1 MERINTRNLKNKTQ
15 NMLNRLGRVNINTL
29 SPEELT
35 RYENVVSDLENK
47 LQDLNIVDS
56 VESEIRKNN
65 VALKRIEASSITQ
78 KEIEDLISSN
88 SNDSLSKRKID
99 RGIKYI
105 QSVLQDAAVLEQNQD
120 LTSLEQTVEQ
130 ATQYLASV

>member
-1 MERINTRNLKNKTQ
+1 MERINTKNLKNKTQ
-15 NMLNRLGRVNINTL
+15 NMLNRLGRVNVNTL

-35 RYENVVSDLENK
+35 RYEHVVSDLENK

-65 VALKRIEASSITQ
+65 VALKRIEAAAITQ

-130 ATQYLASV
+130 ATQYLASL

>member
-1 MERINTRNLKNKTQ
+1 MERINTKNLKNKTQ
-15 NMLNRLGRVNINTL
+15 NMLNRLGRVNVNTL

-130 ATQYLASV
+130 ATQYLASL

>member
-1 MERINTRNLKNKTQ
+1 MERINTKNLKNKTQ
-15 NMLNRLGRVNINTL
+15 NMLNRLGRVNVNTL

-35 RYENVVSDLENK
+35 RYEHVVSDLENK

-65 VALKRIEASSITQ
+65 VALKRIEAAAITQ

-105 QSVLQDAAVLEQNQD
+105 QSVLQDVAVLEKNQD
-120 LTSLEQTVEQ
+120 LTSLDQTVEQ
-130 ATQYLASV
+130 ATQYLASL

>member
-1 MERINTRNLKNKTQ
+1 MERINTKNLKNKTQ
-15 NMLNRLGRVNINTL
+15 NMLNRLGRVNVNTL

-65 VALKRIEASSITQ
+65 VALKRIEAAAITQ

-105 QSVLQDAAVLEQNQD
+105 QSVLQDVAVLEKNQD
-120 LTSLEQTVEQ
+120 LTSLDQTVEQ
-130 ATQYLASV
+130 ATQYLASL

>member
-1 MERINTRNLKNKTQ
+1 MERINTKNLKNKTQ
-15 NMLNRLGRVNINTL
+15 NMLNRLGRVNVNTL

-65 VALKRIEASSITQ
+65 VALKRIEAAAITQ

-130 ATQYLASV
+130 ATQYLASL